1 MQGIAPCNGM
11 AFMRVLI
18 VDDSEA
24 PLKFLEKVIAEL
36 GHDVVAVARN
46 GEEAVARFREFRPD
60 AVFMDM
66 IMPRMNGLEA
76 LQAIRSSD
84 PQARVVMTCSLKSC
98 DMAFAS
104 EEQGAR
110 YFLTKPFQDDCLRK
124 ILCKLASE
132 VGDARGNDPAPHAQS
147 AGRGP
152 SQAPSPLE
160 TIRRNRP
167 ARQAAAT

>member
-1 MQGIAPCNGM
+1 
-11 AFMRVLI
+11 MRVLI

-46 GEEAVARFREFRPD
+46 GEEAVARYREFHPD

-76 LQAIRSSD
+76 LQAIRSLD

-98 DMAFAS
+98 EMAFAS
-104 EEQGAR
+104 EEHGAR

-124 ILCKLASE
+124 ILCKLSSE
-132 VGDARGNDPAPHAQS
+132 VGRSSLTHLLLKYEVPRSLSPQERSPNLSAFLDAPRS
-147 AGRGP
+147 RVT
-152 SQAPSPLE
+152 S
-160 TIRRNRP
+160 
-167 ARQAAAT
+167 

>member
-1 MQGIAPCNGM
+1 
-11 AFMRVLI
+11 MRVLI

-46 GEEAVARFREFRPD
+46 GEEAVAQFRELRPD

-76 LQAIRSSD
+76 LQAIRSLD

-104 EEQGAR
+104 EEHGAR

-124 ILCKLASE
+124 ILSKLSGE
-132 VGDARGNDPAPHAQS
+132 VGDAGAKVQPPHSPAAAHH
-147 AGRGP
+147 P
-152 SQAPSPLE
+152 SQVPSPHE
-160 TIRRNRP
+160 TTRRNRP
-167 ARQAAAT
+167 ARQAIAT